1 MTDPGKPDYE
11 AWQYQV
17 ECEQGYCHLGA
28 VLSSVSMT
36 KVMYLSSALYL
47 KSKILSINSRLN
59 TKVESQELV
68 STRKDGKYSQVSYL

>member
-28 VLSSVSMT
+28 VLSSVLMT
-36 KVMYLSSALYL
+36 RVMYLSSALYL
-47 KSKILSINSRLN
+47 KGKILKHKLQIHD
-59 TKVESQELV
+59 KIGIP
-68 STRKDGKYSQVSYL
+68 STGKC

>member
-17 ECEQGYCHLGA
+17 ECEQDYCHLGA
-28 VLSSVSMT
+28 ALSSVSMT

-47 KSKILSINSRLN
+47 K
-59 TKVESQELV
+59 
-68 STRKDGKYSQVSYL
+68 GKTLKHKL